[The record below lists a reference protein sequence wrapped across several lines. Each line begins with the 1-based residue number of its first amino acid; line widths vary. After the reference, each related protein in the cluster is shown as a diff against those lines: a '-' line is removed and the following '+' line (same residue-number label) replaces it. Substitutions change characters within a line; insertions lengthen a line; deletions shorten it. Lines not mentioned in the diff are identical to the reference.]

1 MKWYKSLLGITAQQS
16 PRTLTRKE
24 LYDLAAY
31 CRTYSMGLAKFDQT
45 RVNLG
50 QCYHFN
56 KWLPGV
62 KAYDLLKPR
71 LASLKPARPI
81 SRWQVMTLVALSG
94 LILYFAVGRHLNQT
108 TSALVLYGIALL
120 LVTVAFFL
128 PERLYGT
135 TIELLEGKVLRV
147 VDAMEQALQDEE
159 LGFTEAAYFKVKED
173 LEVARRELRQ
183 QIDLAHRRWR

>member
-1 MKWYKSLLGITAQQS
+1 MTRYRSFLGITGKQS

-31 CRTYSMGLAKFDQT
+31 CRTYAMKLAKFDQS
-45 RVNLG
+45 RVNLS

-62 KAYDLLKPR
+62 KAYDLLQPK

-81 SRWQVMTLVALSG
+81 NRWQVMTLMALSG
-94 LILYFAVGRHLNQT
+94 LILYFALGRHLSQT
-108 TSALVLYGIALL
+108 TSAIVLYGIAFS
-120 LVTVAFFL
+120 LVIVVFFL

-147 VDAMEQALQDEE
+147 VDAMEQVLQDEE